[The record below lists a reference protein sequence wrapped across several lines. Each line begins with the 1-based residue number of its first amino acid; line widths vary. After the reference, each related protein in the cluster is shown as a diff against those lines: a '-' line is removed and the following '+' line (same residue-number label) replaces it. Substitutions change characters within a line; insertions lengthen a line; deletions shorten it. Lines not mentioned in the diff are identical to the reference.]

1 MGSIGGDELALD
13 VDETIFVA
21 VAEDVERSKTTLL
34 WAARNFSGK
43 KICLL
48 YVHRPARPASWTHKK
63 LAGGT
68 FRKHAVKVIE
78 RVDKQKVDELMD
90 SYLRLLSK
98 TEVQTDKLCIAGQNI
113 EEGIVDLIARHNIK
127 WFVMGAA
134 SDKHYSWRMT
144 DLKSKKAIF
153 VCKNAP
159 DSCHIWFL
167 CKGYLIFTRT
177 TNDDTSN
184 TQTMPPLVQLDSDT
198 ETRRSEKLESS
209 YMRRRLRYWRSL
221 LEQDGEKDTGQL
233 EREKVEPSPTTHSS
247 SGSGSSFGEPVG
259 PEPASPDLVGSDTLT
274 PSNVQERKREGN
286 VAREVHRYDKAMH
299 DISQSE
305 RTVYGEAR
313 NGWKEDDST
322 MEALCKAK
330 ALDGLCSK
338 ELSRRKKLE
347 ELLEKEKDEVKTVI
361 EQNNGF
367 MRKLQIVQGDNLRLE
382 SQITK
387 LQDLEKEHGEKFDTA
402 MELLKSFRQKRDEI
416 RIDHENAIKEVNAL
430 KRLIKGKSVESSGS
444 EMLDYSFMEI
454 NEATNEFDPSWKLG
468 EGKYGSVYKGNLQ
481 NLQVAVKM
489 LPSYGSQ
496 NHFEFERKVEI
507 LSRLRHPHLVTIM
520 GTCPESRSVI
530 YQYVPNG
537 SLEDCFSSA
546 NNVPALPWESRI
558 RIASEICSALLF
570 LHSNVPCIIH
580 GNLKPSKILLDSN
593 LVTKISDYGISQ
605 LIPVNGIDKSDPHV
619 DPHYFVS
626 GEMTLESDVYSFG
639 MILLQLLTRRPLSGV
654 LRDVKCAVEND
665 NISAVLDN
673 SGGDWPIARGKKL
686 ANIAIRCC
694 KRNPLNRPDLAVVL
708 RNIDRMKAPLSETS
722 SSYNSNQKPPR
733 KPPSHYLCPIF
744 QEVMKDPLIAADGFT
759 YEAEAI
765 REWLA
770 NGHDTSPMTNLKME
784 DCNLIPNHALHLAI
798 QDWHNQWLIES
809 MEPSTSVEFLQD
821 ENRDLKVLLRAAL
834 SEKQAAEKQLK
845 ETNEQKRSALM
856 QIAGRGLQSI
866 GFGFGFGFKETVQES
881 SETGT
886 LIKDEQEEEED
897 ENSMVVAI
905 EKTMKNLRKE
915 ISQLKLSLQ
924 ESRLE
929 EARFKKIT
937 EEQAHA
943 IEEKKMNI
951 DKLKNRERLLSQN
964 VEELVKVIREAESE
978 ASRWREACELEVEAG
993 QREVEQRNE
1002 LVKLLKA
1009 EVEKM
1014 RSALSI
1020 SEGKLKL
1027 KEELA
1032 KAAMTAEE
1040 AAERS
1045 LRLSE
1050 RRIAELL
1057 SRIEHQYRQ
1066 LEEAESSERK
1076 RRKVR
1081 YLWCWPLWR
1090 FHASAAASAVT
1101 GTESSSC
1108 ISNRALLRYGA

>member
-1 MGSIGGDELALD
+1 MGSIGGDEVALD
-13 VDETIFVA
+13 VEETIFVA

-68 FRKHAVKVIE
+68 FKKHAVKVIE

-153 VCKNAP
+153 VCKNAL

-177 TNDDTSN
+177 TNDDSSN

-221 LEQDGEKDTGQL
+221 LEQDGEKDTSQL
-233 EREKVEPSPTTHSS
+233 EKEKVKPRPTPSSG

-259 PEPASPDLVGSDTLT
+259 PEPDGPELVGSDTLT
-274 PSNVQERKREGN
+274 TSYVEDKKREGN

-299 DISQSE
+299 GISQSE

-313 NGWKEDDST
+313 NETKEDDST

-330 ALDGLCSK
+330 ALDGLCTK

-347 ELLEKEKDEVKTVI
+347 EFLEKEKGELKTVI

-382 SQITK
+382 RQISK

-416 RIDHENAIKEVNAL
+416 RIDHENAVKEVNAL

-454 NEATNEFDPSWKLG
+454 NEATNDFDQSWKLG
-468 EGKYGSVYKGNLQ
+468 EGKYGSLYKGNLQ

-507 LSRLRHPHLVTIM
+507 LRRVRHPNLVTIM
-520 GTCPESRSVI
+520 GTCPESRSLV
-530 YQYVPNG
+530 YQYIPNG
-537 SLEDCFSSA
+537 TLEDCFSSA
-546 NNVPALPWESRI
+546 NVPVLPWESRI

-580 GNLKPSKILLDSN
+580 GNLKPSKILLDTN
-593 LVTKISDYGISQ
+593 LVTKISDYGIST
-605 LIPVNGIDKSDPHV
+605 LIPVNGIIEKSDPHV

-626 GEMTLESDVYSFG
+626 GEMTPKSDVYSFG
-639 MILLQLLTRRPLSGV
+639 MILLQLLTRRPLSGI

-673 SGGDWPIARGKKL
+673 SGGDWPVARGKKL

-722 SSYNSNQKPPR
+722 SSYNSNQKQPPR

-744 QEVMKDPLIAADGFT
+744 REVMKDPLIAADGFT

-770 NGHDTSPMTNLKME
+770 NGHDTSPMTNLTME

-798 QDWHNQWLIES
+798 QDWHNQW
-809 MEPSTSVEFLQD
+809 
-821 ENRDLKVLLRAAL
+821 
-834 SEKQAAEKQLK
+834 
-845 ETNEQKRSALM
+845 
-856 QIAGRGLQSI
+856 
-866 GFGFGFGFKETVQES
+866 
-881 SETGT
+881 
-886 LIKDEQEEEED
+886 
-897 ENSMVVAI
+897 
-905 EKTMKNLRKE
+905 
-915 ISQLKLSLQ
+915 
-924 ESRLE
+924 
-929 EARFKKIT
+929 
-937 EEQAHA
+937 
-943 IEEKKMNI
+943 
-951 DKLKNRERLLSQN
+951 
-964 VEELVKVIREAESE
+964 
-978 ASRWREACELEVEAG
+978 
-993 QREVEQRNE
+993 
-1002 LVKLLKA
+1002 
-1009 EVEKM
+1009 
-1014 RSALSI
+1014 
-1020 SEGKLKL
+1020 
-1027 KEELA
+1027 
-1032 KAAMTAEE
+1032 
-1040 AAERS
+1040 
-1045 LRLSE
+1045 
-1050 RRIAELL
+1050 
-1057 SRIEHQYRQ
+1057 
-1066 LEEAESSERK
+1066 
-1076 RRKVR
+1076 
-1081 YLWCWPLWR
+1081 
-1090 FHASAAASAVT
+1090 
-1101 GTESSSC
+1101 
-1108 ISNRALLRYGA
+1108 

>member
-1 MGSIGGDELALD
+1 MGTIGGDELGLD

-48 YVHRPARPASWTHKK
+48 YVHRPAPPASWTHKK

-177 TNDDTSN
+177 ANDHSSN
-184 TQTMPPLVQLDSDT
+184 TQTMPPLEQLDSDT

-221 LEQDGEKDTGQL
+221 LEQDGEKETGQL
-233 EREKVEPSPTTHSS
+233 EREKVDPSPTTHSS
-247 SGSGSSFGEPVG
+247 SGSGSSFGEP
-259 PEPASPDLVGSDTLT
+259 ASPDLVGSDKLT

-305 RTVYGEAR
+305 RTVYGEGR

-507 LSRLRHPHLVTIM
+507 LRRVRHPHLVTIM

-537 SLEDCFSSA
+537 SLEDCFSST

-558 RIASEICSALLF
+558 RIASEICSALQF

-580 GNLKPSKILLDSN
+580 GNLKPSKILLDSS

-694 KRNPLNRPDLAVVL
+694 KRNPLNRPDLAIVL
-708 RNIDRMKAPLSETS
+708 RNIDRMKAPLSEQ
-722 SSYNSNQKPPR
+722 SSYNSSQKPPR

-798 QDWHNQWLIES
+798 QDWHNQW
-809 MEPSTSVEFLQD
+809 
-821 ENRDLKVLLRAAL
+821 
-834 SEKQAAEKQLK
+834 
-845 ETNEQKRSALM
+845 
-856 QIAGRGLQSI
+856 
-866 GFGFGFGFKETVQES
+866 
-881 SETGT
+881 
-886 LIKDEQEEEED
+886 
-897 ENSMVVAI
+897 
-905 EKTMKNLRKE
+905 
-915 ISQLKLSLQ
+915 
-924 ESRLE
+924 
-929 EARFKKIT
+929 
-937 EEQAHA
+937 
-943 IEEKKMNI
+943 
-951 DKLKNRERLLSQN
+951 
-964 VEELVKVIREAESE
+964 
-978 ASRWREACELEVEAG
+978 
-993 QREVEQRNE
+993 
-1002 LVKLLKA
+1002 
-1009 EVEKM
+1009 
-1014 RSALSI
+1014 
-1020 SEGKLKL
+1020 
-1027 KEELA
+1027 
-1032 KAAMTAEE
+1032 
-1040 AAERS
+1040 
-1045 LRLSE
+1045 
-1050 RRIAELL
+1050 
-1057 SRIEHQYRQ
+1057 
-1066 LEEAESSERK
+1066 
-1076 RRKVR
+1076 
-1081 YLWCWPLWR
+1081 
-1090 FHASAAASAVT
+1090 
-1101 GTESSSC
+1101 
-1108 ISNRALLRYGA
+1108 

>member
-1 MGSIGGDELALD
+1 MGSIGGDELGLD

-159 DSCHIWFL
+159 DFCHIWFL

-546 NNVPALPWESRI
+546 NN
-558 RIASEICSALLF
+558 
-570 LHSNVPCIIH
+570 
-580 GNLKPSKILLDSN
+580 
-593 LVTKISDYGISQ
+593 
-605 LIPVNGIDKSDPHV
+605 
-619 DPHYFVS
+619 
-626 GEMTLESDVYSFG
+626 
-639 MILLQLLTRRPLSGV
+639 LLTRRPLSGV

-708 RNIDRMKAPLSETS
+708 RNIDRMKAPLSEQ
-722 SSYNSNQKPPR
+722 SSYSSNQKPPR

-798 QDWHNQWLIES
+798 QDWHNQW
-809 MEPSTSVEFLQD
+809 
-821 ENRDLKVLLRAAL
+821 
-834 SEKQAAEKQLK
+834 
-845 ETNEQKRSALM
+845 
-856 QIAGRGLQSI
+856 
-866 GFGFGFGFKETVQES
+866 
-881 SETGT
+881 
-886 LIKDEQEEEED
+886 
-897 ENSMVVAI
+897 
-905 EKTMKNLRKE
+905 
-915 ISQLKLSLQ
+915 
-924 ESRLE
+924 
-929 EARFKKIT
+929 
-937 EEQAHA
+937 
-943 IEEKKMNI
+943 
-951 DKLKNRERLLSQN
+951 
-964 VEELVKVIREAESE
+964 
-978 ASRWREACELEVEAG
+978 
-993 QREVEQRNE
+993 
-1002 LVKLLKA
+1002 
-1009 EVEKM
+1009 
-1014 RSALSI
+1014 
-1020 SEGKLKL
+1020 
-1027 KEELA
+1027 
-1032 KAAMTAEE
+1032 
-1040 AAERS
+1040 
-1045 LRLSE
+1045 
-1050 RRIAELL
+1050 
-1057 SRIEHQYRQ
+1057 
-1066 LEEAESSERK
+1066 
-1076 RRKVR
+1076 
-1081 YLWCWPLWR
+1081 
-1090 FHASAAASAVT
+1090 
-1101 GTESSSC
+1101 
-1108 ISNRALLRYGA
+1108 

>member
-1 MGSIGGDELALD
+1 MGSIGDEVALD

-21 VAEDVERSKTTLL
+21 VAEDVERSKTTVL

-48 YVHRPARPASWTHKK
+48 YVHRPARPGPASWTQKK

-90 SYLRLLSK
+90 SYLRLFSE

-127 WFVMGAA
+127 WLVMGAA

-153 VCKNAP
+153 VCKKAP

-167 CKGYLIFTRT
+167 CKGYLIFTRA
-177 TNDDTSN
+177 TNDDSN
-184 TQTMPPLVQLDSDT
+184 NRQTMPPLVQLDSDT

-221 LEQDGEKDTGQL
+221 LEQDGEKDTNQL
-233 EREKVEPSPTTHSS
+233 EREKVEPRRTTHLS
-247 SGSGSSFGEPVG
+247 SGSSSSFGEQVG
-259 PEPASPDLVGSDTLT
+259 PEPASPEVVGSDTRT
-274 PSNVQERKREGN
+274 PSNVEEKKREGK
-286 VAREVHRYDKAMH
+286 VAGEVHRYDKAMH

-313 NGWKEDDST
+313 NEWKEGDST

-330 ALDGLCSK
+330 ALEGLCIK
-338 ELSRRKKLE
+338 EQSRRKKLE
-347 ELLEKEKDEVKTVI
+347 ELLEKEKGEVKTVI

-367 MRKLQIVQGDNLRLE
+367 MKKLQIVRSDNLKLE
-382 SQITK
+382 SQIKK

-430 KRLIKGKSVESSGS
+430 RRLVKGKSIASSGS
-444 EMLDYSFMEI
+444 EVLDYSFMEI
-454 NEATNEFDPSWKLG
+454 NEATDEFDPSWKLG
-468 EGKYGSVYKGNLQ
+468 EGKYGSVYKGSLQ

-496 NHFEFERKVEI
+496 NHIEFERQVEI
-507 LSRLRHPHLVTIM
+507 LSRVRHPNLVTIV
-520 GTCPESRSVI
+520 GTCPESRSLI
-530 YQYVPNG
+530 YQYIPNG

-546 NNVPALPWESRI
+546 NNVPSLPWESRI

-605 LIPVNGIDKSDPHV
+605 LIPIDGIDKSDPHV

-626 GEMTLESDVYSFG
+626 GEMTLESDIYSFG

-673 SGGDWPIARGKKL
+673 SAGDWPVARGKKL

-694 KRNPLNRPDLAVVL
+694 KKNPLNRPDLPIVL
-708 RNIDRMKAPLSETS
+708 RVIDRMKAPEGPLSETS
-722 SSYNSNQKPPR
+722 SYANQKVPR

-798 QDWHNQWLIES
+798 QDWQNQW
-809 MEPSTSVEFLQD
+809 
-821 ENRDLKVLLRAAL
+821 
-834 SEKQAAEKQLK
+834 
-845 ETNEQKRSALM
+845 
-856 QIAGRGLQSI
+856 
-866 GFGFGFGFKETVQES
+866 
-881 SETGT
+881 
-886 LIKDEQEEEED
+886 
-897 ENSMVVAI
+897 
-905 EKTMKNLRKE
+905 
-915 ISQLKLSLQ
+915 
-924 ESRLE
+924 
-929 EARFKKIT
+929 
-937 EEQAHA
+937 
-943 IEEKKMNI
+943 
-951 DKLKNRERLLSQN
+951 
-964 VEELVKVIREAESE
+964 
-978 ASRWREACELEVEAG
+978 
-993 QREVEQRNE
+993 
-1002 LVKLLKA
+1002 
-1009 EVEKM
+1009 
-1014 RSALSI
+1014 
-1020 SEGKLKL
+1020 
-1027 KEELA
+1027 
-1032 KAAMTAEE
+1032 
-1040 AAERS
+1040 
-1045 LRLSE
+1045 
-1050 RRIAELL
+1050 
-1057 SRIEHQYRQ
+1057 
-1066 LEEAESSERK
+1066 
-1076 RRKVR
+1076 
-1081 YLWCWPLWR
+1081 
-1090 FHASAAASAVT
+1090 
-1101 GTESSSC
+1101 
-1108 ISNRALLRYGA
+1108 

>member
-1 MGSIGGDELALD
+1 MGSIGDELALD

-21 VAEDVERSKTTLL
+21 VAEDVERSKTTVL

-48 YVHRPARPASWTHKK
+48 YVHRPARPGPASWTHKK
-63 LAGGT
+63 LPGGT

-90 SYLRLLSK
+90 SYLRLLSD

-127 WFVMGAA
+127 WLVMGAA

-153 VCKNAP
+153 VCKKAP

-167 CKGYLIFTRT
+167 CKGYLIFTRA
-177 TNDDTSN
+177 TNDDSSN
-184 TQTMPPLVQLDSDT
+184 RQTMPPLVQLDSDT

-221 LEQDGEKDTGQL
+221 LEQDGEKETGQL
-233 EREKVEPSPTTHSS
+233 EREKVEPRTSTHLS
-247 SGSGSSFGEPVG
+247 SGSSSSCGEQVG
-259 PEPASPDLVGSDTLT
+259 PEPAGPEVVGSDTRT
-274 PSNVQERKREGN
+274 PSNVEEKRREGK
-286 VAREVHRYDKAMH
+286 VAGEVHRYDKAMH

-313 NGWKEDDST
+313 NEWKGDDST

-330 ALDGLCSK
+330 ALEGLCIK
-338 ELSRRKKLE
+338 EQSRRKKLE
-347 ELLEKEKDEVKTVI
+347 ELLEREKGEVKTVI
-361 EQNNGF
+361 EENNGF
-367 MRKLQIVQGDNLRLE
+367 MKKLQIVQSDNLNLE
-382 SQITK
+382 SQIEK

-416 RIDHENAIKEVNAL
+416 RMDHENAMKEVNAL
-430 KRLIKGKSVESSGS
+430 RRLVKGKSIASSSGS
-444 EMLDYSFMEI
+444 EVLDYSFMEI

-468 EGKYGSVYKGNLQ
+468 EGKYGSVYKGSLQ
-481 NLQVAVKM
+481 NLQVAV
-489 LPSYGSQ
+489 
-496 NHFEFERKVEI
+496 EI
-507 LSRLRHPHLVTIM
+507 LSRVRHPNLITIV
-520 GTCPESRSVI
+520 GTCPESRSLI
-530 YQYVPNG
+530 YQYIPNG
-537 SLEDCFSSA
+537 SLEDCFSTT

-605 LIPVNGIDKSDPHV
+605 LIPIDGVDKSDPHV

-626 GEMTLESDVYSFG
+626 GEMTLESDIYSFG

-673 SGGDWPIARGKKL
+673 SAGDWPVARGKKL

-694 KRNPLNRPDLAVVL
+694 KKNPLNRPDLPIVL
-708 RNIDRMKAPLSETS
+708 RVLDRMKASEVPLSETS
-722 SSYNSNQKPPR
+722 SYANQKVPR

-784 DCNLIPNHALHLAI
+784 DCNLLPNHALHQAI
-798 QDWHNQWLIES
+798 QDWQNQW
-809 MEPSTSVEFLQD
+809 
-821 ENRDLKVLLRAAL
+821 
-834 SEKQAAEKQLK
+834 
-845 ETNEQKRSALM
+845 
-856 QIAGRGLQSI
+856 
-866 GFGFGFGFKETVQES
+866 
-881 SETGT
+881 
-886 LIKDEQEEEED
+886 
-897 ENSMVVAI
+897 
-905 EKTMKNLRKE
+905 
-915 ISQLKLSLQ
+915 
-924 ESRLE
+924 
-929 EARFKKIT
+929 
-937 EEQAHA
+937 
-943 IEEKKMNI
+943 
-951 DKLKNRERLLSQN
+951 
-964 VEELVKVIREAESE
+964 
-978 ASRWREACELEVEAG
+978 
-993 QREVEQRNE
+993 
-1002 LVKLLKA
+1002 
-1009 EVEKM
+1009 
-1014 RSALSI
+1014 
-1020 SEGKLKL
+1020 
-1027 KEELA
+1027 
-1032 KAAMTAEE
+1032 
-1040 AAERS
+1040 
-1045 LRLSE
+1045 
-1050 RRIAELL
+1050 
-1057 SRIEHQYRQ
+1057 
-1066 LEEAESSERK
+1066 
-1076 RRKVR
+1076 
-1081 YLWCWPLWR
+1081 
-1090 FHASAAASAVT
+1090 
-1101 GTESSSC
+1101 
-1108 ISNRALLRYGA
+1108 

>member
-1 MGSIGGDELALD
+1 MGSIGEIGGDEVALD

-21 VAEDVERSKTTLL
+21 LAEDVERSRTTVL

-48 YVHRPARPASWTHKK
+48 YIHRPARPASWTHKK

-90 SYLRLLSK
+90 SYLRLLSE

-113 EEGIVDLIARHNIK
+113 EEGIVNLIARHNIK
-127 WFVMGAA
+127 WLVMGAA

-153 VCKNAP
+153 VCKKAP

-167 CKGYLIFTRT
+167 CKGYLIFTRA
-177 TNDDTSN
+177 TNDDGN
-184 TQTMPPLVQLDSDT
+184 NRQTMPPLVQLDSDT
-198 ETRRSEKLESS
+198 ETRRSERLESS
-209 YMRRRLRYWRSL
+209 YMRSRLRYWRSL

-233 EREKVEPSPTTHSS
+233 EREKVEPRATTHLSSGSSSS
-247 SGSGSSFGEPVG
+247 SGEKVG
-259 PEPASPDLVGSDTLT
+259 PEPASPELVGSDTLT
-274 PSNVQERKREGN
+274 SSNVEEKKREGK
-286 VAREVHRYDKAMH
+286 VARKVHRYDKAMH
-299 DISQSE
+299 EIGQSE
-305 RTVYGEAR
+305 RTVYGEAP
-313 NGWKEDDST
+313 NEWKEDANT

-330 ALDGLCSK
+330 ALEGLCIK
-338 ELSRRKKLE
+338 EQSRRKKLE
-347 ELLEKEKDEVKTVI
+347 ELLEKEQGEIKTVI
-361 EQNNGF
+361 DQNNGF
-367 MRKLQIVQGDNLRLE
+367 MKKLQIVRSDNLKLE
-382 SQITK
+382 SQIKK

-402 MELLKSFRQKRDEI
+402 MELLKSFREKRDEI
-416 RIDHENAIKEVNAL
+416 LVDHENAIKEVNAL
-430 KRLIKGKSVESSGS
+430 RRLVKGKTIASSGS

-496 NHFEFERKVEI
+496 NHFEFERQVEI
-507 LSRLRHPHLVTIM
+507 LSSVRHPNLVTIV
-520 GTCPESRSVI
+520 GTCPESRSLI
-530 YQYVPNG
+530 YQYIPNG

-605 LIPVNGIDKSDPHV
+605 LIPIDGVLDKSDPHV

-626 GEMTLESDVYSFG
+626 GEMTLESDIYSFG

-673 SGGDWPIARGKKL
+673 SAGDWPVARGKKL

-694 KRNPLNRPDLAVVL
+694 KKNPMNRPDLPIVL
-708 RNIDRMKAPLSETS
+708 RFIDRMKAPEVPLSETS
-722 SSYNSNQKPPR
+722 SYSNQKVPR

-798 QDWHNQWLIES
+798 QDWQNQW
-809 MEPSTSVEFLQD
+809 
-821 ENRDLKVLLRAAL
+821 
-834 SEKQAAEKQLK
+834 
-845 ETNEQKRSALM
+845 
-856 QIAGRGLQSI
+856 
-866 GFGFGFGFKETVQES
+866 
-881 SETGT
+881 
-886 LIKDEQEEEED
+886 
-897 ENSMVVAI
+897 
-905 EKTMKNLRKE
+905 
-915 ISQLKLSLQ
+915 
-924 ESRLE
+924 
-929 EARFKKIT
+929 
-937 EEQAHA
+937 
-943 IEEKKMNI
+943 
-951 DKLKNRERLLSQN
+951 
-964 VEELVKVIREAESE
+964 
-978 ASRWREACELEVEAG
+978 
-993 QREVEQRNE
+993 
-1002 LVKLLKA
+1002 
-1009 EVEKM
+1009 
-1014 RSALSI
+1014 
-1020 SEGKLKL
+1020 
-1027 KEELA
+1027 
-1032 KAAMTAEE
+1032 
-1040 AAERS
+1040 
-1045 LRLSE
+1045 
-1050 RRIAELL
+1050 
-1057 SRIEHQYRQ
+1057 
-1066 LEEAESSERK
+1066 
-1076 RRKVR
+1076 
-1081 YLWCWPLWR
+1081 
-1090 FHASAAASAVT
+1090 
-1101 GTESSSC
+1101 
-1108 ISNRALLRYGA
+1108 